1 MSESQNS
8 VPLTLR
14 KSDMLDDWYL
24 IERRNHDGRTWSE
37 QTEYGSR
44 YQSSARISDADVEGR
59 AREMLGI
66 ATAIEERSTFKAK
79 RCAVWFEGDRACFSS
94 PRNSQ
99 RPGTVTLEDADNL
112 AKEIREK
119 LEGVRSHGPRHG
131 GQPSNAGSR
140 AQPPLGPEGG
150 VRVHATFVRTRREV
164 VEMDFILPDD
174 SSRQTIFETF
184 QSVQDSGNLRYT
196 PTDEIDDQWA
206 YLNDEEEPL
215 QNTKKGP

>member
-14 KSDMLDDWYL
+14 KSDMIDDWYL

-37 QTEYGSR
+37 QTEYGTS
-44 YQSSARISDADVEGR
+44 YQTSARISDADVEGC
-59 AREMLGI
+59 AHAMLGI
-66 ATAIEERSTFKAK
+66 ATAIEERSTFRAK

-131 GQPSNAGSR
+131 GQPSNAGYVR
-140 AQPPLGPEGG
+140 EAGG
-150 VRVHATFVRTRREV
+150 YDSFACRYDLVGQVGTVHDISLCTA
-164 VEMDFILPDD
+164 
-174 SSRQTIFETF
+174 
-184 QSVQDSGNLRYT
+184 
-196 PTDEIDDQWA
+196 
-206 YLNDEEEPL
+206 
-215 QNTKKGP
+215 